1 MRQANLELLRLCAMF
16 LVLVVHAAFFSL
28 GTPKADLIRM
38 APVEQ
43 TILTFTESISIICV
57 NVFILISGWFG
68 IKPKIKSLSGFLFQ
82 VFFFLFGI
90 YLFVLISGKVS
101 FSLKGLLECLTITK
115 WNWFI
120 KAYLALFLVSPVMNA
135 FVEHTDRKTFKWVLI
150 AFYLLQTVYGWTGL
164 IEFYADG
171 YSTFSFMGL
180 YLLARYL
187 KIYRPDI
194 THKSKLFYTTVYL
207 VCAATLT
214 VLSIAPAFLPIS
226 DNIVNMIIPKLFTYI
241 CPIVILESVA
251 FFFIF
256 ERMTISPRISP
267 TINKIA
273 VSNFAVFLL
282 HTNPNIINPIYKEG
296 IKSLYVSTHSQF
308 WNILCI
314 LGFILSF
321 FILAI
326 LLDQIRLFCWKHC
339 GTKIEK
345 ITHVV
350 VNKILGSKTQT
361 P

>member
-68 IKPKIKSLSGFLFQ
+68 IKPKIKSLSNFLFQ

-90 YLFVLISGKVS
+90 YLFVLISGKFS
-101 FSLKGLLECLTITK
+101 FSLKGLLECLTMTK

-120 KAYLALFLVSPVMNA
+120 KAYLALFLISPVMNA
-135 FVEHTDRKTFKWVLI
+135 FVEHTDRRTFKWILI
-150 AFYLLQTVYGWTGL
+150 AFYLLQTVYGWTGF
-164 IEFYADG
+164 IEQYVDG
-171 YSTFSFMGL
+171 FSTFSFMGL

-187 KIYRPDI
+187 RIYRPDI
-194 THKSKLFYTTVYL
+194 THKSKLSYITVYL

-241 CPIVILESVA
+241 CPIVILESLA

-256 ERMTISPRISP
+256 ERMTISPSISP

-296 IKSLYVSTHSQF
+296 IKSLYVSTHSPF
-308 WNILCI
+308 WNTLYI
-314 LGFILSF
+314 LGFILLF
-321 FILAI
+321 FISAI
-326 LLDQIRLFCWKHC
+326 LLDQIRLLCWKHW

-345 ITHVV
+345 MMHTVID
-350 VNKILGSKTQT
+350 KIVSFR
-361 P
+361 